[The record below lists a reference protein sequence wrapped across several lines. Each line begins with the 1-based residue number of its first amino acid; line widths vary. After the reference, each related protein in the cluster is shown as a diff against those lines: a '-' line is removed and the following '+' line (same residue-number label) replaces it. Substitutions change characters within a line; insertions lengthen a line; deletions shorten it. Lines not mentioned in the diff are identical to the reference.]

1 MKLGDPTH
9 GLFHLPDE
17 KERIRMRG
25 GAPLNPIKI
34 FAMLSTMEWI
44 RIFVGIFAWIMD
56 SYDFFSVSMSVK
68 NIRNTFNIHV
78 GYDKY
83 TDSQITYAIMLTLIL
98 RSFGALAFGVISDR
112 LGRRWVL
119 AVNLFIVGAL
129 SLSTAYCTTLS
140 SFLGVRCV
148 FGIAMGG
155 IWGLANATV
164 MEDLNPAARGLISG
178 IFQQGYAM
186 GYLIAAG
193 VNLGWVNK
201 HTRLDGTRPWEY
213 LFYLGTGLSFA
224 AGICRA
230 ILPEGANYQEQRRI
244 RKLKPS
250 SKNPLRAF
258 FKDVGHM
265 LAKYWAECIFSI
277 LLMIGFNFFSHSS
290 QDLYPTMIE
299 NVKGRSSDDASSLTM
314 ISNAG
319 AIAGGILAGYVSQY
333 TGRRIAMICFII
345 LAGAV
350 VPAWILPNSF
360 SGLAAG
366 AFFVQFGVQGAWG
379 VVPIYLSELS
389 PPNFRATF
397 PGLAYQLGNM
407 ASSASATIEST
418 GGSNIKTQDPND
430 PSKMID
436 DSATVSAILL
446 GCVAA
451 YLLVIIIFGLEP
463 KQGRDFAAS
472 DELEPSTAKDEE
484 DIIHVDFAR
493 SKSDTQSA
501 VEDSEKVS
509 YNTT

>member
-1 MKLGDPTH
+1 
-9 GLFHLPDE
+9 
-17 KERIRMRG
+17 MRG
-25 GAPLNPIKI
+25 GAPLNPLKI
-34 FAMLSTMEWI
+34 FAMLTPMEWI
-44 RIFVGIFAWIMD
+44 RAFVGIFAWIMD

-68 NIRNTFNIHV
+68 SIRDTFNREI
-78 GYDKY
+78 GFEKY

-98 RSFGALAFGVISDR
+98 RSFGALALGVLSDR
-112 LGRRWVL
+112 FGRRWTL
-119 AVNLFIVGAL
+119 TVNMFVVGAL
-129 SLSTAYCTTLS
+129 SLSTAYCKTLA

-155 IWGLANATV
+155 IWGMANATV
-164 MEDLNPAARGLISG
+164 MEDLNPAARGVMSG

-201 HTRLDGTRPWEY
+201 NVKPNGIAPWEY

-230 ILPEGANYQEQRRI
+230 ILPEGANYREQQRL

-250 SKNPLRAF
+250 SKNPMRAF
-258 FKDVGHM
+258 FRDVGRM
-265 LAKYWAECIFSI
+265 LAKYWPECIFSI

-319 AIAGGILAGYVSQY
+319 AIVGGILAGYLSQY
-333 TGRRIAMICFII
+333 TGRRIAMVFFII

-350 VPAWILPNSF
+350 VPAWILPYSY

-366 AFFVQFGVQGAWG
+366 AFFVQFGVQGSWG

-418 GGSNIKTQDPND
+418 GGKNIKTPDPHN
-430 PSKMID
+430 PSKMIE

-451 YLLVIIIFGLEP
+451 YLLIIIVFGMEP
-463 KQGRDFAAS
+463 KQGRDFATSEEKITEA
-472 DELEPSTAKDEE
+472 EPAQDEE
-484 DIIHVDFAR
+484 AIVHVDSAE
-493 SKSDTQSA
+493 SGSDT
-501 VEDSEKVS
+501 KI
-509 YNTT
+509 

>member
-1 MKLGDPTH
+1 MKLADPTH

-17 KERIRMRG
+17 QERIRMRG
-25 GAPLNPIKI
+25 GAPLNPLKI
-34 FAMLSTMEWI
+34 FAMLTPMEWI
-44 RIFVGIFAWIMD
+44 RAFREEHSW
-56 SYDFFSVSMSVK
+56 Y
-68 NIRNTFNIHV
+68 FNQEI
-78 GYDKY
+78 GYNKY

-98 RSFGALAFGVISDR
+98 RSFGALALGVLSDR
-112 LGRRWVL
+112 FGRRWTL
-119 AVNLFIVGAL
+119 TVNMFVVGAL
-129 SLSTAYCTTLS
+129 SLSTAYCKTLA

-155 IWGLANATV
+155 IWGMANATV
-164 MEDLNPAARGLISG
+164 MEDLNPAARGVMSG

-201 HTRLDGTRPWEY
+201 NVKPNGIAPWEY

-224 AGICRA
+224 AGIFRA
-230 ILPEGANYQEQRRI
+230 ILPEGDNYREQQRL

-250 SKNPLRAF
+250 SKNPMRAF
-258 FKDVGHM
+258 FRDVGHM
-265 LAKYWAECIFSI
+265 LAKYWPECIFSI

-319 AIAGGILAGYVSQY
+319 AIVGGIIAGYLSQY
-333 TGRRIAMICFII
+333 TGRRIAMIFFII
-345 LAGAV
+345 LAGVV
-350 VPAWILPNSF
+350 VPAWILPNSY

-366 AFFVQFGVQGAWG
+366 AFFVQFGVQGSWG

-418 GGSNIKTQDPND
+418 GGNNIKTPDPHN
-430 PSKMID
+430 PSKMIE

-451 YLLVIIIFGLEP
+451 YLLIIIVFGMEP
-463 KQGRDFAAS
+463 RQGRDFATSEEKITEA
-472 DELEPSTAKDEE
+472 EPAQDEE
-484 DIIHVDFAR
+484 AIVHVD
-493 SKSDTQSA
+493 STESGSDTKNYL
-501 VEDSEKVS
+501 EERERI
-509 YNTT
+509 

>member
-1 MKLGDPTH
+1 MKFKDPTN

-25 GAPLNPIKI
+25 GAPLNPIKVL
-34 FAMLSTMEWI
+34 AMLTTMEWI
-44 RIFVGIFAWIMD
+44 RAFVGIFAWIMD

-68 NIRNTFNIHV
+68 NIRTTFNNHA

-83 TDSQITYAIMLTLIL
+83 QVSQITYAIMLTLIL
-98 RSFGALAFGVISDR
+98 RSFGALALGILSDR

-119 AVNLFIVGAL
+119 TVNMFVVGAL

-164 MEDLNPAARGLISG
+164 MEDLNPAARGLMSG

-201 HTRLDGTRPWEY
+201 HTKPDGTNPWEY

-230 ILPEGANYQEQRRI
+230 ILPEGANYREQQRI

-250 SKNPLRAF
+250 SKNPMRAF
-258 FKDVGHM
+258 FKDVWRM
-265 LAKYWAECIFSI
+265 LVKYWPECVFSI

-319 AIAGGILAGYVSQY
+319 AIIGGIIAGYISQY
-333 TGRRIAMICFII
+333 TGRRIAMVFFII

-350 VPAWILPNSF
+350 VPAWILPNTY

-418 GGSNIKTQDPND
+418 GGSNIKTQDPHD

-451 YLLVIIIFGLEP
+451 YLLVIIVFGLEP
-463 KQGRDFAAS
+463 KQGRDFATT
-472 DELEPSTAKDEE
+472 DEEPSAVNDEE
-484 DIIHVDFAR
+484 SISHVE
-493 SKSDTQSA
+493 SGQSESA
-501 VEDSEKVS
+501 TKAYLVDPEKV
-509 YNTT
+509 